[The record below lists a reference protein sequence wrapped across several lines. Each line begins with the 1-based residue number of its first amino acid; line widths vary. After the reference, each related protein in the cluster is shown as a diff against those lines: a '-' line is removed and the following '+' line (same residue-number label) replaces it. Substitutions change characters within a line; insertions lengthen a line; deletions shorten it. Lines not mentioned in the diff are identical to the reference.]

1 LIAKN
6 KILIYLL
13 FLLLILCNIQILNGE
28 SILIKSE
35 NDIEKYEYYNYKN
48 MTELLLEL
56 YYNNSD
62 IMHLESL
69 DKTYEKRDI
78 WLVKISDNVSIDE
91 DEPGVLLMA
100 AHHGNEKPS
109 FEVIIHFIKYIIE
122 NYRKN
127 NTDNDND
134 GKINEDIIDGLDND
148 LDGLVDEDPSEDRV
162 REVVNN
168 TQIYL
173 MPMVSPDGVEANSR
187 KNCAPNYGLF
197 DLKDEITSYGVNLNR
212 NYGFKWNYQ
221 FLFPFRFHITNILDF
236 SFNYRG
242 PYPFSEN
249 ESRAVKNMVEK
260 SNISISLSYHSYLE
274 AIFYPWTHT
283 SLKAPHEDLFI
294 SIGKNMTKINKYRLL
309 INGFRNKS
317 YIIPRLGGN
326 LGTSENW
333 LYGVH
338 GIIAFTVEL
347 CKTRAPTDPEIVYD
361 YLHKHVG
368 VNLYV
373 CERSWT
379 IEEEKEIAFAK

>member
-1 LIAKN
+1 MLI
-6 KILIYLL
+6 
-13 FLLLILCNIQILNGE
+13 FCNIPILTSS
-28 SILIKSE
+28 SIKNTSYE
-35 NDIEKYEYYNYKN
+35 YDEEYEYYNYQN
-48 MTELLLEL
+48 MTDLLLEL
-56 YYNNSD
+56 YVNNSD
-62 IMHLESL
+62 IMYLESL

-78 WLVKISDNVSIDE
+78 WLVKFSDNASVDE
-91 DEPGVLLMA
+91 QEPGVLLMA

-109 FEVIIHFIKYIIE
+109 FEVLIYFIKHVIN
-122 NYRKN
+122 NYRKP
-127 NTDNDND
+127 NTDDDND
-134 GKINEDIIDGLDND
+134 GEINEDIIDGIDND
-148 LDGLVDEDPSEDRV
+148 KDGLVDEDPSEDRV
-162 REVVNN
+162 REVVNK
-168 TQIYL
+168 TQIFIQ
-173 MPMVSPDGVEANSR
+173 PMVSPDGVEANTR

-197 DLKDEITSYGVNLNR
+197 DLRDKITSYGVNLNR
-212 NYGFKWNYQ
+212 NYDFKWNYQ
-221 FLFPFRFHITNILDF
+221 FLFPFRYHITNILDR

-249 ESRAVKNMVEK
+249 ESRAVKNLVEK

-283 SLKAPHEDLFI
+283 SMKTPHEELFI
-294 SIGKNMTKINKYRLL
+294 SIGKNMTRINKYTLL

-338 GIIAFTVEL
+338 GIIAYTVEL

-361 YLHKHVG
+361 YLHKHLG

-379 IEEEKEIAFAK
+379 TEEEKETLITK

>member
-1 LIAKN
+1 LKKQCKLI
-6 KILIYLL
+6 IIFVIFFLICFNNPIINGINVKSNY
-13 FLLLILCNIQILNGE
+13 IQE
-28 SILIKSE
+28 R
-35 NDIEKYEYYNYKN
+35 YQYYNYQN
-48 MTELLLEL
+48 MTNLLMEL
-56 YYNNSD
+56 YNNNSD

-78 WLVKISDNVSIDE
+78 WFVKLSDNVSVDE
-91 DEPGVLLMA
+91 DEPGVLLMG

-109 FEVIIHFIKYIIE
+109 FEVLIYFIKHIID
-122 NYRKN
+122 NYRKK

-134 GKINEDIIDGLDND
+134 GEINEDIIDGFDND
-148 LDGLVDEDPSEDRV
+148 LDGLVDEDPSEDRI

-168 TQIYL
+168 TQIFL
-173 MPMVSPDGVEANSR
+173 IPMVSPDGVEANTR

-197 DLKDEITSYGVNLNR
+197 DLGKEITSYGVNLNR
-212 NYGFKWNYQ
+212 NYGFKWHYQ
-221 FLFPFRFHITNILDF
+221 FLFPFRYHITNIIDS

-242 PYPFSEN
+242 PWPFSEN
-249 ESRAVKNMVEK
+249 ESRAVKSLVEK

-274 AIFYPWTHT
+274 AIFFPWTHT
-283 SLKAPHEDLFI
+283 SLKTPHEELFI
-294 SIGKNMTKINKYRLL
+294 SVGKNMTKINKYRLL
-309 INGFRNKS
+309 INGFRNRS

-338 GIIAFTVEL
+338 EIIAYTVEL

-361 YLHKHVG
+361 YLVKHVG

-379 IEEEKEIAFAK
+379 IEDEKTIALKK